1 MHVGML
7 GACRVWQVSLCHFSA
22 LGSFCDFL
30 GGPIISLCYR
40 YNYMLIAMTPE
51 PCTGCSVLRNIMA
64 TFRTASIYRCVL
76 LLCGGF
82 KKSRFYVGSHLLFLP
97 AFLFLLLLFTLVYLL
112 FLVRRL
118 VRGRSPM
125 NVPAIGHL
133 AFWESPA
140 EIVRATASLQLFWFQ
155 VNVGAL
161 CPTAILVPAKVLGG
175 LSVSVCYALA
185 SFLASPILLAS
196 SAC

>member
-1 MHVGML
+1 M
-7 GACRVWQVSLCHFSA
+7 A
-22 LGSFCDFL
+22 
-30 GGPIISLCYR
+30 
-40 YNYMLIAMTPE
+40 PE
-51 PCTGCSVLRNIMA
+51 PCTGCCVLRNIMA

-82 KKSRFYVGSHLLFLP
+82 KKSRFYVGSHLLFLL

-118 VRGRSPM
+118 VRGRSPI

-161 CPTAILVPAKVLGG
+161 SPTAILVPAKFWEVCRF
-175 LSVSVCYALA
+175 LSAMLSLLSSPLRFS
-185 SFLASPILLAS
+185 SFHLLADYIHVS
-196 SAC
+196 SAIDVLNNLCHRALKL